1 MMFDCL
7 GISALGL
14 CTYDPSNPPNVYF
27 SIGEATAALS
37 ITLIIPQFL
46 KPIYRFRLAIQSI
59 RLSHIYSLV
68 FLAATCVLAATIL
81 PNIDI
86 PRGSIFAY
94 PVFWEFAG
102 GSLFLVA
109 LSALVSAVLRPATAR
124 PGAYPRF
131 AQAAAD
137 FLAHANKQDQSNFS
151 KDLLRNIESLIN
163 VASFNE
169 FRRDE
174 SAFFDFR
181 YRREIE
187 DASYAWSLL
196 QLVAEPQLCETF
208 VHLCPWDTAAM
219 LNRIS
224 DRKLGSRAAQDFV
237 REIGRQA
244 IICPSSMMAREIGYK
259 GFHAAPVLSHALFEN
274 QFINRNYQP
283 LSGLEFGDLKD
294 VDRNT
299 IDRLFH
305 GLRATLATVLDA
317 GNYWDDWSLAQ
328 MADHLQSAARDVH
341 RQVRADRENY
351 ELVIGIHF
359 GLKDLIDDTV
369 KHLEG
374 LDRETYENLYAVID
388 KQRGHTVLDYLS
400 ETIVEMLYS
409 FANDFEGHE
418 DAFWSTAIGIFDAVF
433 DKVGKQPDG
442 MDPLQQRVAI
452 KFIDKVKENMD
463 GFYPALTRVL
473 LPVIGPYED
482 PANKNPNSAYSLLR
496 KAFYAELMRFPELY
510 KKDPEKADDYLPKN
524 VRYDAKNAALV
535 QIYSLG
541 EEIPTS
547 LLTLSIESVS
557 FKANAV
563 RRKTSG

>member
-196 QLVAEPQLCETF
+196 QLVAEP
-208 VHLCPWDTAAM
+208 
-219 LNRIS
+219 
-224 DRKLGSRAAQDFV
+224 
-237 REIGRQA
+237 
-244 IICPSSMMAREIGYK
+244 
-259 GFHAAPVLSHALFEN
+259 
-274 QFINRNYQP
+274 
-283 LSGLEFGDLKD
+283 
-294 VDRNT
+294 
-299 IDRLFH
+299 
-305 GLRATLATVLDA
+305 
-317 GNYWDDWSLAQ
+317 
-328 MADHLQSAARDVH
+328 
-341 RQVRADRENY
+341 
-351 ELVIGIHF
+351 
-359 GLKDLIDDTV
+359 
-369 KHLEG
+369 
-374 LDRETYENLYAVID
+374 
-388 KQRGHTVLDYLS
+388 
-400 ETIVEMLYS
+400 
-409 FANDFEGHE
+409 
-418 DAFWSTAIGIFDAVF
+418 
-433 DKVGKQPDG
+433 
-442 MDPLQQRVAI
+442 
-452 KFIDKVKENMD
+452 
-463 GFYPALTRVL
+463 
-473 LPVIGPYED
+473 
-482 PANKNPNSAYSLLR
+482 
-496 KAFYAELMRFPELY
+496 
-510 KKDPEKADDYLPKN
+510 
-524 VRYDAKNAALV
+524 
-535 QIYSLG
+535 
-541 EEIPTS
+541 
-547 LLTLSIESVS
+547 
-557 FKANAV
+557 
-563 RRKTSG
+563 

>member
-1 MMFDCL
+1 MMSDCL

-14 CTYDPSNPPNVYF
+14 CTYDPSNPPNIYF
-27 SIGEATAALS
+27 SIGEAIAALS

-59 RLSHIYSLV
+59 RLSHIYLLV

-86 PRGSIFAY
+86 PRRSILAY
-94 PVFWEFAG
+94 PVFWEFVG

-109 LSALVSAVLRPATAR
+109 LGALAFAVLRPATAR
-124 PGAYPRF
+124 SGAHPRF

-137 FLAHANKQDQSNFS
+137 FLAHANKQDQSDFS
-151 KDLLRNIESLIN
+151 KDLLRNIESLID
-163 VASFNE
+163 VARFIE
-169 FRRDE
+169 FRQER
-174 SAFFDFR
+174 SPFFDFR

-196 QLVAEPQLCETF
+196 QLVAEPQLCETL

-224 DRKLGSRAAQDFV
+224 DRKLESRAAQDFV

-274 QFINRNYQP
+274 QFINRNYRP
-283 LSGLEFGDLKD
+283 LSGLELGDLKD

-305 GLRATLATVLDA
+305 GLRCTLVTVLDG
-317 GNYWDDWSLAQ
+317 GNYWDDRSLAL
-328 MADHLQSAARDVH
+328 MADHLGSAAWDVH
-341 RQVRADRENY
+341 RQVKADRENY
-351 ELVIGIHF
+351 ELVSGIHF
-359 GLKDLIDDTV
+359 GLKGLIDDTV

-374 LDRETYENLYAVID
+374 LDRKTYEKLYAVID
-388 KQRGHTVLDYLS
+388 KRRDNTVLDDLS

-418 DAFWSTAIGIFDAVF
+418 DAFWTTAIDIFGAVF
-433 DKVGKQPDG
+433 GKFGEQPDG

-463 GFYPALTRVL
+463 GLYPALTRVL

-482 PANKNPNSAYSLLR
+482 PAKKNPNSAFSLLR
-496 KAFYAELMRFPELY
+496 EAFYAELMRFPELY
-510 KKDPEKADDYLPKN
+510 KKDPEKAGDYLPKN
-524 VRYDAKNAALV
+524 VRYDAKNATFV
-535 QIYSLG
+535 QIYLLG

-547 LLTLSIESVS
+547 LLTLSIQPVS
-557 FKANAV
+557 FKADVV